1 MSDTPRFVTGSTLRH
16 VLVMTAT
23 SSVGLMAV
31 FFVDVLNLLYISM
44 LGHQELAAAIGYSGT
59 LMFFLTSVAIG
70 LTIAIIVIA
79 FRAVVVALVIVIVIV
94 FEDNLDAGRDRQS
107 DLGD

>member
-1 MSDTPRFVTGSTLRH
+1 MSETPRFVTGSTLRH
-16 VLVMTAT
+16 VMVMTAT
-23 SSVGLMAV
+23 SSFGLMAV

-70 LTIAIIVIA
+70 LTIATTAQVS
-79 FRAVVVALVIVIVIV
+79 RALGSGDTAKAAELGG
-94 FEDNLDAGRDRQS
+94 AGLKPCNGYRT
-107 DLGD
+107 GG